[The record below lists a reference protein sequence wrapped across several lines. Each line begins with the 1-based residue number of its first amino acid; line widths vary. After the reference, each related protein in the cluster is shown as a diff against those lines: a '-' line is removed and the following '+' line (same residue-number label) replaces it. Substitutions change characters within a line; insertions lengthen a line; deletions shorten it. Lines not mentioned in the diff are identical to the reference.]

1 MKKTILVATFAFW
14 CVMIGAVIAGTVS
27 PQSAA
32 PQPVAASAVGSVA
45 VAAPPTA
52 APAGTELLA
61 QAPVPAPKAGSAAA
75 PAKASYTLKD
85 VAQHATPKDCWMVIH
100 GKVYDFSAYIPQH
113 PSAPEVMTRY
123 CGKEATR
130 AYDTKDR
137 GRPHG
142 NYANGL
148 LAKYEVGVLRD

>member
-1 MKKTILVATFAFW
+1 VKKTILAATIAF
-14 CVMIGAVIAGTVS
+14 CCFMIGAVIAGTVS
-27 PQSAA
+27 TKPAA
-32 PQPVAASAVGSVA
+32 PGPAAPSAPGSVA
-45 VAAPPTA
+45 VAPPPA

-85 VAQHATPKDCWMVIH
+85 VALHATPKDCWMVIH
-100 GKVYDFSAYIPQH
+100 GRVYDFSAYIPQH

>member
-1 MKKTILVATFAFW
+1 MKRTILAATIAFW

-27 PQSAA
+27 PPSTA
-32 PQPVAASAVGSVA
+32 PQPVPAGAPGSVA
-45 VAAPPTA
+45 AAAPPSA
-52 APAGTELLA
+52 ASSGTERIA
-61 QAPVPAPKAGSAAA
+61 QAPAKPANADASAKAG
-75 PAKASYTLKD
+75 YTLKE

-113 PSAPEVMTRY
+113 PSAPEVMTRH

-130 AYDTKDR
+130 AFDTKDR

-142 NYANGL
+142 DYAKGL
-148 LAKYEVGVLRD
+148 LAKYEVGVLRE